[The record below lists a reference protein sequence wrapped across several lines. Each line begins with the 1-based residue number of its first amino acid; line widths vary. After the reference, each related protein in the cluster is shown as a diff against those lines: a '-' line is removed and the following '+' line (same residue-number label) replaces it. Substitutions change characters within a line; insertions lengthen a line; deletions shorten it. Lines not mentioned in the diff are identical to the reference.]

1 MAFQISQRRACR
13 IFCLSR
19 STSYYKPRESPYNV
33 FLRAKIREVALARPR
48 YGYMRITTVLKREGI
63 KVGKKRVYRL
73 YKLEC
78 LSLRKKVERKRK
90 IYPRCRV
97 KPLPAERPNQRWSID
112 FITDR
117 LTSGR
122 TVRALCVIDQFSR
135 KSLAI
140 SVRTSFLSRDVI
152 EVLDRVIGKAGD
164 PPESITLD
172 NGPEF
177 TSHLFDSWASQH
189 RIGLD
194 FIAPG
199 KPSQNGFVESFN
211 ARLRDECLNMNVFHS
226 LESVQRTVDQWRYD
240 YNNWRPHS
248 AISNEVPDKIWKG
261 YQKDLERT
269 LQVCS

>member
-1 MAFQISQRRACR
+1 M
-13 IFCLSR
+13 
-19 STSYYKPRESPYNV
+19 
-33 FLRAKIREVALARPR
+33 ARPR
-48 YGYMRITTVLKREGI
+48 YGYIRITTILKREGI

-73 YKLEC
+73 YKEEC
-78 LSLRKKVERKRK
+78 LSLRKHVERKRRIFPK
-90 IYPRCRV
+90 SRV

-112 FITDR
+112 FIADR

-122 TVRALCVIDQFSR
+122 AVRALCIIDQFSR

-140 SVRTSFLSRDVI
+140 SVRTNFLSRDVI
-152 EVLDRVIGKAGD
+152 EVLDRIIAKVGK

-177 TSHLFDSWASQH
+177 TSHIFDSWASRH

-226 LESVQRTVDQWRYD
+226 LESVQTLLDDWRRD

-248 AISNEVPDKIWKG
+248 AISNEVPGKIWKK
-261 YQKDLERT
+261 YQEDLERT
-269 LQVCS
+269 LKICS